1 MSKLFKRKEFW
12 GSIIALILL
21 GYCFKDLRWEDM
33 EILYSRVSFYY
44 LIPVIFLE
52 FIMVISRA
60 ARWGI
65 IIENTKKLSLYRLS
79 NLFSAGQVVNIVM
92 PALTGMV
99 ARIWLFA
106 KKAGLRKTYVFSTV
120 IIEVLFDAICMLAL
134 IVLVSMGFV
143 FPAEY
148 RSISYIIA
156 IVTVSMFVLL
166 YLILTFKD
174 QIGNIGRK
182 CLRNRWP
189 GLYITL
195 KKFSYSFTKGISLLR
210 STKYFFR
217 TLFLSAFSW
226 VIHILAVYYLFK
238 GFGFELPF
246 IAAVVVMVIN
256 SLALMIPIT
265 PGNTGTF
272 ELAVTASLLAFGINK
287 TDAVL
292 FALALHLLDLL
303 PIFVMGSLFLRSEH
317 LTLKQIKEEGEKE
330 EIIDEDEKP
339 DMVTVEEE
347 V

>member
-1 MSKLFKRKEFW
+1 MPGLLKRKEFW

-21 GYCFKDLRWEDM
+21 CYCVKDIRGEDM
-33 EILYSRVSFYY
+33 EALYARVSFYY
-44 LIPVIFLE
+44 LILAAVLE
-52 FIMVISRA
+52 FVMIISRA

-79 NLFSAGQVVNIVM
+79 NLFSAGQVINIVM
-92 PALTGMV
+92 PALTGLV

-120 IIEVLFDAICMLAL
+120 LIEILFDAICMLVL
-134 IVLVSMGFV
+134 ILLVSMAFV

-148 RSISYIIA
+148 RSVSYIIA
-156 IVTVSMFVLL
+156 IATVSMFVLL
-166 YLILTFKD
+166 YLILTFKERL
-174 QIGNIGRK
+174 GKLGRRH
-182 CLRNRWP
+182 LRCRWP
-189 GLYITL
+189 GVYITL

-210 STKYFFR
+210 STRYFSR
-217 TLFLSAFSW
+217 TLILSMFSW
-226 VIHILAVYYLFK
+226 LVHISVIYFLFK
-238 GFGFELPF
+238 AFGFNLPF
-246 IAAVVVMVIN
+246 ISAVVVMVIN

-292 FALALHLLDLL
+292 FAMALHILDLL

-317 LTLKQIKEEGEKE
+317 LTIKQIKREGEKE
-330 EIIDEDEKP
+330 EIL
-339 DMVTVEEE
+339 EE
-347 V
+347 VEKQEMAVVED